1 VLEGILKPFP
11 DADLDVLVVWIA
23 MMRGDTHEAARKAAA
38 KFNDK
43 RVRQFFDPRRAAGE
57 AIARSFGCEDCV
69 AWDFY
74 LFYPDQSAWADLPP
88 QPEAFMHQ
96 LPNSWADRNC
106 LFEKN
111 RLTEKLTETMQS
123 LFP

>member
-1 VLEGILKPFP
+1 
-11 DADLDVLVVWIA
+11 
-23 MMRGDTHEAARKAAA
+23 MMKSDTHEAARKAVS

-43 RVRQFFDPRRAAGE
+43 RVQQFYDPQKAAGE
-57 AIARSFGCEDCV
+57 AIARSFGREGCV

-74 LFYPDQSAWADLPP
+74 LFYPILSEWADLPP

-96 LPNSWADRNC
+96 QPDSWAEPSC

-111 RLTEKLTETMQS
+111 RLTEKLTETMHL